1 MLSLVISEK
10 FVNSISE
17 KDSNFLDLNFIV
29 IFKDYE
35 HDDYILEL
43 AFGINSFFILLN
55 ILLFSLHL
63 SGISELKAGILLSSL
78 IA

>member
-1 MLSLVISEK
+1 VISEN
-10 FVNSISE
+10 FVNTISE

-29 IFKDYE
+29 IFKDFE
-35 HDDYILEL
+35 HDDYILVL

-55 ILLFSLHL
+55 IILFSLHL
-63 SGISELKAGILLSSL
+63 AGISEFKAGILVSSF